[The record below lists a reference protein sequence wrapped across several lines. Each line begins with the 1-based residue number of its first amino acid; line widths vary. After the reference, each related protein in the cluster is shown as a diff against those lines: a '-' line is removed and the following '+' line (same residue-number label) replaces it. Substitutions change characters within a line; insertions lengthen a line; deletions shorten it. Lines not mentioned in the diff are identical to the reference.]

1 MTSNNNSL
9 PAATGKRGGFT
20 LIELMIV
27 VAIIGV
33 LAMIGLPSYDKYIIR
48 SNRAVAKQFILS
60 VASKQEQYLLDARQY
75 ATNIGSTV
83 VNPGGVLSMTP
94 PPELSTRYTFAITA
108 CAAPCT
114 TYTITGTAIGTQ
126 ASDGWIRLDNLGQK
140 TSQYADKW

>member
-1 MTSNNNSL
+1 MTSHNNSL
-9 PAATGKRGGFT
+9 PATTGKHGGFT

-33 LAMIGLPSYDKYIIR
+33 LAMIGIPSYEKYIIR
-48 SNRAVAKQFILS
+48 SNRAVAKQFILT
-60 VASKQEQYLLDARQY
+60 VGSKQEQYLLDARQY

-94 PPELSTRYTFAITA
+94 PPELNNRYTFAITA
-108 CAAPCT
+108 CAAPCI
-114 TYTITGTAIGTQ
+114 TYTITATAIGTQ

-140 TSQYADKW
+140 TSQYPDKW